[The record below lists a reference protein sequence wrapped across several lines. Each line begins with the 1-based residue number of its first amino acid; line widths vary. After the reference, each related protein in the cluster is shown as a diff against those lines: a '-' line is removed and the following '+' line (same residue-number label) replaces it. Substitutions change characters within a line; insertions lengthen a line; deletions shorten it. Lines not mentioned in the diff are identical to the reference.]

1 MAGREKVEQ
10 AEEEEEVEK
19 EVGGGGGGTLYERFG
34 LRCLGVRSREI

>member
-10 AEEEEEVEK
+10 AEEEEVEK